1 MLHIDRATDLLV
13 AVCYGPSHAGLGEKD
28 GQHAAQPYVFIGLA
42 MTVFARAKP
51 RQSAVQMGDGAD
63 PEQGGDRREAI
74 QDAALCSAIL
84 GSIISRRWARPS
96 GCCSPRHRYG
106 RACGTIERAA
116 EREAASRAL
125 PVTWES
131 TNVQCRRDHRK
142 RPLLVRVTFRS
153 NGPPTGKQTESHRFA
168 REELTSDGRIRGRR
182 PRIELPVTGAS
193 SRPFGRRHRQQ
204 QVQRSAHYPPPSLAD
219 DAR

>member
-1 MLHIDRATDLLV
+1 MVQPMRVWTKKMATCGATARFYRLGDDCLRPSKTEAERRID
-13 AVCYGPSHAGLGEKD
+13 
-28 GQHAAQPYVFIGLA
+28 
-42 MTVFARAKP
+42 
-51 RQSAVQMGDGAD
+51 GDGAD
-63 PEQGGDRREAI
+63 PDQGGDRREAI

-125 PVTWES
+125 PVTRES

-142 RPLLVRVTFRS
+142 RALIVRSIFYSKRAKSACNPLIF
-153 NGPPTGKQTESHRFA
+153 Q
-168 REELTSDGRIRGRR
+168 RGCW
-182 PRIELPVTGAS
+182 I
-193 SRPFGRRHRQQ
+193 
-204 QVQRSAHYPPPSLAD
+204 LA
-219 DAR
+219 